1 MSRDAKI
8 IDCLDAEASVER
20 SVANELMSN
29 VSRLD
34 DALTLIEGSI
44 EKISD
49 EDERKRYKRELGI
62 VMVEIYD
69 KIMRPVIKEYPDLD
83 PDK

>member
-1 MSRDAKI
+1 M
-8 IDCLDAEASVER
+8 ER